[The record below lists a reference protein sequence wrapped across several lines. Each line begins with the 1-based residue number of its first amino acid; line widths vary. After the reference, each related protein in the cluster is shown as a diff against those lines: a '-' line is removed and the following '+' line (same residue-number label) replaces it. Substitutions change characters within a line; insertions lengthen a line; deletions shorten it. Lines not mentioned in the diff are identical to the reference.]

1 MQGQFAMKQATLHK
15 LLLAFLLIPAA
26 LLADDNLEGAYERVS
41 LVNSRTG
48 EAPEAVNRK
57 GLLIFADGHYAMLT
71 MNPDRRHA
79 SREAVAKMS
88 DKQEIEYLR
97 QWLDVNAHS
106 GRYETQGRTLTW
118 HRDIS
123 EDPGEVG
130 TATKLGFERRDDLL
144 ILRFT
149 LPNGD
154 AYLWTWR
161 RL

>member
-1 MQGQFAMKQATLHK
+1 MHPMNLSRLIVA
-15 LLLAFLLIPAA
+15 LLLVPGSLF
-26 LLADDNLEGAYERVS
+26 ADDGLDGAYERVS

-71 MNPDRRHA
+71 INPDRRHA
-79 SREAVAKMS
+79 TREAVAKMS
-88 DKQEIEYLR
+88 DKQEVEYLR

-106 GRYETQGRTLTW
+106 GRYETKGRTLTW
-118 HRDIS
+118 YRDIS

-130 TATKLGFERRDDLL
+130 TITKLGFERRDDLL

-149 LPNGD
+149 LPNGE

-161 RL
+161 KL

>member
-1 MQGQFAMKQATLHK
+1 MKQTTLHK
-15 LLLAFLLIPAA
+15 LLLAFLWIPAA
-26 LLADDNLEGAYERVS
+26 LLADDNLKGAYERVS

-57 GLLIFADGHYAMLT
+57 GLLIFADGHYSMLT

-88 DKQEIEYLR
+88 DRQEVEYLR

-118 HRDIS
+118 YRDIS

-130 TATKLGFERRDDLL
+130 TVTKLGFERRDDLL

>member
-1 MQGQFAMKQATLHK
+1 MKQTTLFN
-15 LLLAFLLIPAA
+15 LLLTALLASA
-26 LLADDNLEGAYERVS
+26 SALADDNLEGAWERVS

-79 SREAVAKMS
+79 SRDAVAKMS
-88 DKQEIEYLR
+88 DKQEVEYLR

-106 GRYETQGRTLTW
+106 GRYESKGRTLTW
-118 HRDIS
+118 YRDIS

-130 TATKLGFERRDDLL
+130 TVTKLGFERRDNLL